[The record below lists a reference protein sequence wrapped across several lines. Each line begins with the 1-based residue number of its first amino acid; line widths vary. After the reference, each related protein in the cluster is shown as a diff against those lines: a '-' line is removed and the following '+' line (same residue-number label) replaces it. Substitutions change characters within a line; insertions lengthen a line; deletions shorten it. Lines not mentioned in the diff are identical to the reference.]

1 MKLYAKI
8 YVYENIYFIEYII
21 LIRVLKILWFQKIKN
36 LYSRKD
42 NIHNYLTQK
51 LPSWIKRKKCDE
63 LKIQI

>member
-21 LIRVLKILWFQKIKN
+21 SIRVLKILWFQKIKN